1 MNGSPEM
8 DAQIGRETLTFTIE
22 EKDQGRR
29 LDAVLADL
37 LEEFSR
43 SHVQKLI
50 DGGQVQV
57 EGVPETVKKRKLK
70 SGEVVA
76 VTIDPP
82 AELDVL
88 PQNIPLNIVYEDSDL
103 LVIDKPAGLVVH
115 PGAGNPDGT
124 LVNGILYHC
133 GDSLSSINGVIR
145 PGIVHRIDKDT
156 SGLLMVAKNDKAH
169 QSLAAQLEAHS
180 ILRAYRAIVLHN
192 IKNDQGRIEAPI
204 GRDPKNRLRMAVVPN
219 GGRRAVTNYEVLE
232 RFGAHTYIEA
242 RLETG
247 RTHQIR
253 VHMTH
258 LHHPLLGDR
267 VYGPEKNNLGANRQ
281 MLHAESLGF
290 VHPTSGKQLEF
301 HSPLPEDF
309 QSVLDRLRR

>member
-1 MNGSPEM
+1 M
-8 DAQIGRETLTFTIE
+8 LTFLIE

-70 SGEVVA
+70 VGEQVS
-76 VTIDPP
+76 VTIEPP
-82 AELDVL
+82 AELDVQ
-88 PQNIPLNIVYEDSDL
+88 PQNIPLNIVYEDEDL
-103 LVIDKPAGLVVH
+103 LVVDKPAGLVVH

-169 QSLAAQLEAHS
+169 QSLAAQLETHS

-192 IKNDQGRIEAPI
+192 IKEDHGRVEAPI
-204 GRDPKNRLRMAVVPN
+204 GRDPKNRLRMAVVQN
-219 GGRRAVTNYEVLE
+219 GGRHAVTNYEVLE
-232 RFGAHTYIEA
+232 RFGAYTYIQA

-258 LHHPLLGDR
+258 LRHPLLGDR
-267 VYGPEKNNLGANRQ
+267 LYGPEKNNLGANRQ

>member
-70 SGEVVA
+70 TGEVVA

-309 QSVLDRLRR
+309 QAVLDRLRR